1 MKKTEEFPAK
11 IQCDAAALARIYERQ
26 FRELAGLRRYICSLL
41 PLRRV
46 EKIFEPGC
54 GTGLLARELM
64 ALSHASYT
72 GMDIR
77 EEILPQGEAFM
88 AGDAVRY
95 PRKADLYVT
104 SFFFSSV
111 ADPAAWLRRVR
122 GKLPPGGLFALF
134 AEYDYEATRIR
145 PDAGFKNTLLS
156 GLRAAGLCTG
166 NAAGLDRYF
175 QEAGFAKLCGS
186 MVQNTSREPDE
197 KFLCM
202 HVDRLPDPLPQIEW
216 RIVWGIWRN
225 RV

>member
-1 MKKTEEFPAK
+1 MKRRREYPAK
-11 IQCDAAALARIYERQ
+11 IRCDGAALARIYERQ

-54 GTGLLARELM
+54 GTGLLAREMM
-64 ALSHASYT
+64 ALSDASYI

-77 EEILPQGEAFM
+77 EAILAQGDAFV

-95 PRKADLYVT
+95 PREADLYVA

-111 ADPAAWLRRVR
+111 ADPAAWLRRVKR
-122 GKLPPGGLFALF
+122 KLSPGGWFALF
-134 AEYDYEATRIR
+134 AEYDYEATAIR
-145 PDAGFKNTLLS
+145 PDSGFKSKLLD
-156 GLRAAGLCTG
+156 GLRATGLHTG
-166 NAAGLDRYF
+166 NGARLNQVFR
-175 QEAGFAKLCGS
+175 EAGFAKLYGG
-186 MVQNTSREPDE
+186 MVHNTVERPDE

-225 RV
+225 RI